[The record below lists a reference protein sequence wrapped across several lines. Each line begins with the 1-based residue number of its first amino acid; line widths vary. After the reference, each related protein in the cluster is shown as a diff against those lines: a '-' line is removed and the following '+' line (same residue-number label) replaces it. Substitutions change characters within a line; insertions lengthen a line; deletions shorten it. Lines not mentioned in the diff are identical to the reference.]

1 MWNDHL
7 KKIVSKKTEI
17 SELDSILG
25 KKDEEEADSET
36 IGKSNVLIAF
46 ISLYQ
51 FLITEKLYKHVYIKT
66 NIIF

>member
-25 KKDEEEADSET
+25 KKDEEDADGET
-36 IGKSNVLIAF
+36 IGKLLF
-46 ISLYQ
+46 
-51 FLITEKLYKHVYIKT
+51 F
-66 NIIF
+66 